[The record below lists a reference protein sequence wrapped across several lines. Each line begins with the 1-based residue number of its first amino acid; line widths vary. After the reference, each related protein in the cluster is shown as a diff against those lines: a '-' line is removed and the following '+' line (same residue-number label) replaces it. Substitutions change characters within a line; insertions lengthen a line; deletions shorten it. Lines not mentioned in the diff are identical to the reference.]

1 MCEQMLREALSL
13 VLNDENGVIPDR
25 ADLPFMWRNI
35 PAEDP
40 DSTYPAYPARFI
52 LLASYINW
60 SHTKLWARE
69 GLRTLLRELLENH
82 EPVPDL
88 LSMWALHQYAKGN
101 PSPRRGRPEEVNR
114 NFRFWVV
121 FNLLQ
126 RRKYS
131 REAAF
136 NLIAELMNYDTE
148 TIRSIIRKC
157 EVDHPFR

>member
-1 MCEQMLREALSL
+1 M
-13 VLNDENGVIPDR
+13 
-25 ADLPFMWRNI
+25 
-35 PAEDP
+35 
-40 DSTYPAYPARFI
+40 
-52 LLASYINW
+52 
-60 SHTKLWARE
+60 
-69 GLRTLLRELLENH
+69 RTLLRELLENH

-88 LSMWALHQYAKGN
+88 LSMWALHKYAKGN

-114 NFRFWVV
+114 NFRVWVV

-136 NLIAELMNYDTE
+136 NLMAELMNYDTE